1 LQNLA
6 MTVADCGKDKTMGRM
21 HTLVSLGTAT
31 LCAAF
36 LAGCMGSPGGRPPL
50 GGAQSGFEGEWVG
63 TDGVAVSS
71 LQGGKFS
78 SRSLATGET
87 LTNGTYTMRDP
98 KTIDLDFFSVRTNQN
113 TKATCLL
120 ADVNQM
126 NCTLATGTQFILT
139 RKLA

>member
-1 LQNLA
+1 MTIRKLIPVAALA
-6 MTVADCGKDKTMGRM
+6 LASA
-21 HTLVSLGTAT
+21 L
-31 LCAAF
+31 
-36 LAGCMGSPGGRPPL
+36 LAGCVGSPGGGSSR
-50 GGAQSGFEGEWVG
+50 GTAVTGVEGDWVG

-71 LQGGKFS
+71 LRGGQFS

-87 LTNGTYTMRDP
+87 LTNGTYAFRDQ

-120 ADVNQM
+120 VDRNQM
-126 NCTLATGTQFILT
+126 NCTLATGTQFTLN

>member
-1 LQNLA
+1 
-6 MTVADCGKDKTMGRM
+6 MKTMR
-21 HTLVSLGTAT
+21 TLASIGTAALVAT
-31 LCAAF
+31 L
-36 LAGCMGSPGGRPPL
+36 LAGCMSSPGGGPS
-50 GGAQSGFEGEWVG
+50 GGAQTGVEGDWIG

-71 LQGGKFS
+71 IKAGKFS

-120 ADVNQM
+120 AAVNQM
-126 NCTLATGTQFILT
+126 NCTLASGTQFVLT
-139 RKLA
+139 RRLA

>member
-1 LQNLA
+1 MTIRKLVPVAALA
-6 MTVADCGKDKTMGRM
+6 VCGA
-21 HTLVSLGTAT
+21 LL
-31 LCAAF
+31 AA
-36 LAGCMGSPGGRPPL
+36 CTSSPGGRPPI
-50 GGAQSGFEGEWVG
+50 GSATTGVEGDWVG

-71 LQGGKFS
+71 LRAGQFS

-87 LTNGTYTMRDP
+87 LTNGTYMFRDS

-120 ADVNQM
+120 VDQNQM
-126 NCTLATGTQFILT
+126 NCTLATGTQFVLN

>member
-1 LQNLA
+1 
-6 MTVADCGKDKTMGRM
+6 MKTMR
-21 HTLVSLGTAT
+21 TLASIGTAA
-31 LCAAF
+31 LVAGLLAA
-36 LAGCMGSPGGRPPL
+36 CTSSPGGGPS
-50 GGAQSGFEGEWVG
+50 GSAQTGVEGDWIG

-71 LQGGKFS
+71 LKAGKFS

-87 LTNGTYTMRDP
+87 LTNGTYAMRDP

-120 ADVNQM
+120 AAVNQM
-126 NCTLATGTQFILT
+126 NCTLASGTQFVLT